1 MQSLYHLSTEYQLAL
16 DGMTDMLEAGD
27 IDQASFDDTMGA
39 LEGELKDKAI
49 AVAAYIKNLQAHAA
63 SIKEAEQEMTA
74 RRKAAEAKVKNL
86 TDYLMANIKA
96 LDTKEIKSPQFDIKV
111 KKKPL
116 SVIVNCETSALPMQY
131 INRKVT
137 ETPNKTEL
145 KGAILAG
152 IEIDGVELAAG
163 ERLEIKY

>member
-1 MQSLYHLSTEYQLAL
+1 MQSLYHLSIDYQLTL
-16 DGMTDMLEAGD
+16 DNLTDMLEAGD
-27 IDQASFDDTMGA
+27 IDQQAFNDTLEGA
-39 LEGELKDKAI
+39 EGELKDKAI

-63 SIKEAEQEMTA
+63 SIKEAEKDMTA
-74 RRKAAEAKVKNL
+74 RRKAAETKVKNL

-96 LDTKEIKSPQFDIKV
+96 LDTKEIKSPQFDIKI

-116 SVIVNCETSALPMQY
+116 SVIVNCETSSLPMQY

-152 IEIDGVELAAG
+152 LEIDGVELVAG
-163 ERLEIKY
+163 ERLEIK